1 MASPLL
7 LIVPL
12 VAALGI
18 HFKPAPPAQSNERI
32 TLLPSQDGRA
42 SAVLVRSKTG
52 ETLIDRPYLRATVFD
67 DGHIDARDE
76 EPTSVQARYRST
88 LAAMPQAAAIYTVYF
103 QAASDSLDPRSAELM
118 AQLPAAIARRDEPEV
133 IIVAHADRVETP
145 GYNDELSLR
154 RADAI
159 RRQLRAAGIAEARI
173 VVQPLGERE
182 LPAPTRDGTI
192 EARNRRVD
200 IRVR

>member
-7 LIVPL
+7 LLVPL
-12 VAALGI
+12 VTALGI
-18 HFKPAPPAQSNERI
+18 HFKPAPPPHSNERI
-32 TLLPSQDGRA
+32 TLLPSKDGRA
-42 SAVLVRSKTG
+42 SAVMVTSKTG
-52 ETLIDRPYLRATVFD
+52 ATLIDRPYLRANVFD
-67 DGHIDARDE
+67 NGRIDARDE

-88 LAAMPQAAAIYTVYF
+88 LSAMPQAAAVYTVYF
-103 QAASDSLDPRSAELM
+103 EAASDALEPQSAELM
-118 AQLPAAIARRDEPEV
+118 TQLRGTIAKRDEPEV
-133 IIVAHADRVETP
+133 AIVAHADRVETP

-159 RRQLRAAGIAEARI
+159 ARQLRAVGIPDARI
-173 VVQPLGERE
+173 TVLPMGERD
-182 LPAPTRDGTI
+182 LPAPTRDGSV